1 MNTLS
6 QYSHLNNVVYSL
18 YFDSITNYY
27 LVSSR
32 TPDSA
37 LGGALTRPL
46 LSHDRSTTSA
56 VRPLPRPPRSV

>member
-1 MNTLS
+1 MNTLP

-27 LVSSR
+27 LVSSY

-37 LGGALTRPL
+37 LSGALTRPL
-46 LSHDRSTTSA
+46 PSDDRSTTSA
-56 VRPLPRPPRSV
+56 VRPLHRPPRSV